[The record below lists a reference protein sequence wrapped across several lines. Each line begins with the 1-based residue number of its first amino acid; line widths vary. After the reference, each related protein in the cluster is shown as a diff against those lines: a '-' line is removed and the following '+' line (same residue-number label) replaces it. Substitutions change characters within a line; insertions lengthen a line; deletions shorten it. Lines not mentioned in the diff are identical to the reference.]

1 MREPDDN
8 GPPGQAR
15 TRPFII
21 IVSLDEI
28 SAAYRRVGVGNG
40 GGLPGVFRERQERT
54 ERHPHDAIFSAL
66 GIRDPAEQC
75 PRGVGVDDRGW
86 DRKFRV
92 LGA

>member
-1 MREPDDN
+1 MDRQ
-8 GPPGQAR
+8 GRPG
-15 TRPFII
+15 
-21 IVSLDEI
+21 
-28 SAAYRRVGVGNG
+28 
-40 GGLPGVFRERQERT
+40 RERSLSSSVWTRFQPHIDEWESGTVVVCPESFGNDKRT
-54 ERHPHDAIFSAL
+54 SERHPHDAIFSAL